1 MSRGCPNCGLE
12 LIADARFCRRCGV
25 AIGTAQGVEDI
36 IETRPLYSSGGP
48 NAYHNPSFGTAPV
61 YRPHSDYPAVPTA
74 SGLKK
79 PRRKKRWIITLAVAA
94 FLSVS
99 VAGLVKNTVVRLVGS
114 GQGPVIAVFSD
125 AYAGITFDDDGARD
139 LGVPGAFIDSVVN
152 ELVPAAKAGMIGGD
166 LIVEIDGQKVADRD
180 EAVKALH
187 GRAPGAEVE
196 VKFLRDG
203 QLLTT
208 KLRLGRR
215 GAPEFRL
222 AGRQEG
228 FLGINGGRRVKVP
241 GQAIYGV
248 RLDVRRNDPA
258 YLAGLNTGDVVV
270 GFNGQ
275 PVRTY
280 SELARLIHHA
290 TPRTP
295 VDVVYFRDGIQHA
308 ASVTMGTR

>member
-1 MSRGCPNCGLE
+1 MSLGCPNCGLE

-25 AIGTAQGVEDI
+25 AIGTAKGVEDI
-36 IETRPLYSSGGP
+36 IETRPLYSSGDP
-48 NAYHNPSFGTAPV
+48 NAYQNVSLGNAPV
-61 YRPHSDYPAVPTA
+61 YQPGYGYPAGPKA
-74 SGLKK
+74 SGLEM
-79 PRRKKRWIITLAVAA
+79 PRRKKRWIVLAVAV

-99 VAGLVKNTVVRLVGS
+99 VAGLVKNTVVRRVGS

-125 AYAGITFDDDGARD
+125 AYAGITFDDDGAQD
-139 LGVPGAFIDSVVN
+139 LGVPGAFIDSVVS
-152 ELVPAAKAGMIGGD
+152 ELVPAARAGLIGGD

-187 GRAPGAEVE
+187 SRAPGAEVE

-203 QLLTT
+203 QFLTT

-228 FLGINGGRRVKVP
+228 LLGINGGRRVKVP

-248 RLDVRRNDPA
+248 RLDVRQNDPA

-270 GFNGQ
+270 RFNGQ

-280 SELARLIHHA
+280 SELTRLIHNA